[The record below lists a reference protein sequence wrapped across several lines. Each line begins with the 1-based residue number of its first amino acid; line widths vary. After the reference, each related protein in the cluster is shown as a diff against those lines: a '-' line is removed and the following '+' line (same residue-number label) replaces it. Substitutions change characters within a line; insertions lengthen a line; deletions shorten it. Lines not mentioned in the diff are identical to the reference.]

1 MLKDDVQWAIT
12 RLILRGCR
20 VLSKKWHSPS
30 VHPNMPCTPKLP
42 AFSWTVM
49 SVSKQVGVHGAARS
63 LQGGGNQAP
72 ASNSSGDSSSSG
84 SDGATSDASSG
95 GGSTSSK
102 QVGDA
107 VAA

>member
-42 AFSWTVM
+42 AFS
-49 SVSKQVGVHGAARS
+49 
-63 LQGGGNQAP
+63 
-72 ASNSSGDSSSSG
+72 
-84 SDGATSDASSG
+84 
-95 GGSTSSK
+95 
-102 QVGDA
+102 
-107 VAA
+107 